1 MAVVFLEKGLSP
13 IPMRM
18 ASTRLHREPQR
29 RVCQFAL
36 PNSRTYTSTKR
47 NSLLNLN
54 FLKIWRH
61 RATEI
66 SSKTTIKK

>member
-1 MAVVFLEKGLSP
+1 MSMQMASTKAQIVDPAVGYVNSHVVERKHSP
-13 IPMRM
+13 IP
-18 ASTRLHREPQR
+18 
-29 RVCQFAL
+29 
-36 PNSRTYTSTKR
+36 KR